1 MAYNEKD
8 LKSKAEA
15 YLASEQN
22 DLFKAEVKAEL
33 AEQNWEALFD
43 RFYTSLSFGTAGM
56 RGIIGGGTNRMN
68 SYMVSKVTQ
77 GLADYLNT
85 ASENPSVVIAFDS
98 RNFSDLFAK
107 QAALVLAANGV
118 SVFLYST
125 LHPVPML
132 SFAVRYLQT
141 TAGIVITASHNPA
154 PYNGYKVYWRDGG
167 QVTPPHDFSIAER
180 ANAVKPKD
188 IRLISEENA
197 RAKGLLV
204 PVPEKVDEAYYHAA
218 LRTLRRPALVQDS
231 SVTVVYTPL
240 HGSGNVPVQNLLHKL
255 GITVHVVKE
264 QQEPDGNFPTVPLP
278 NPEHPEAMKLALNLA
293 REVGA
298 DIVLGTDPDADRLG
312 IAIPTDAQ
320 KKEYTLLTGN
330 QIAVLLVDYL
340 ISADSEKNLDKKPLV
355 VKSLVTTDLVARITE
370 RHGGRCKDVLT
381 GFKYIAEQMAA
392 LEGPKGESEYFLFG
406 CEESFGYLAMPSVRD
421 KDAIS
426 SALVAVEM
434 MSWWA
439 KHGMSLNDR
448 LEQIYQEY
456 GFYTELVISEDYEG
470 AQGKEK
476 MASIMAKLRSLKE
489 GDALAG
495 STISSMQDLLD
506 STDSRFPSSDVI
518 IMHLANGEK
527 VVVRP
532 SGTEPKIKYY
542 LFFTAEGEKRTTFEK
557 ELEGRIKAYK
567 AAFA

>member
-8 LKSKAEA
+8 LRSKAQA
-15 YLASEQN
+15 YLAAEQN
-22 DLFKAEVKAEL
+22 DLFKAEVEREL
-33 AEQNWEALFD
+33 ASEAWEALFD

-68 SYMVSKVTQ
+68 SFMVSKVTQ

-85 ASENPSVVIAFDS
+85 ASDNPSVAIAFDS
-98 RNFSDLFAK
+98 RNYSDLFAK

-118 SVFLYST
+118 SVFLYPT

-180 ANAVKPKD
+180 ANSVKAKD
-188 IRLISEENA
+188 IKIISEESA
-197 RAKGLLV
+197 RSKGLLV
-204 PVPEKVDEAYYHAA
+204 PVPDKVDEAYYHTA
-218 LRTLRRPALVQDS
+218 LMTIRRPALVQDS
-231 SVTVVYTPL
+231 AVTVVYTPL
-240 HGSGNVPVQNLLHKL
+240 HGSGNVPVQTLMHKL

-278 NPEHPEAMKLALNLA
+278 NPEHPEAMRLAINLA
-293 REVGA
+293 REVKA

-312 IAIPTDAQ
+312 IAIPTDER

-340 ISADSEKNLDKKPLV
+340 ISADREKGLDKRPLV
-355 VKSLVTTDLVARITE
+355 VKSLVTTDLVAKITE
-370 RHGGRCKDVLT
+370 RNGGRCKDVLT
-381 GFKYIAEQMAA
+381 GFKYIAEQMTA

-406 CEESFGYLAMPSVRD
+406 CEESFGYLAMPAVRD

-439 KHGMSLNDR
+439 KQGMSLKDR

-456 GFYTELVISEDYEG
+456 GFYTELVVSEEYEG

-476 MASIMAKLRSLKE
+476 MAQIMAKLRSLKE

-495 STISSMQDLLD
+495 STISSMEDLLD
-506 STDSRFPSSDVI
+506 TSQTRFPSSDVI
-518 IMHLANGEK
+518 IMHLENGEK

-542 LFFTAEGEKRTTFEK
+542 YFFTAPSEEREAFEK
-557 ELEGRIKAYK
+557 GLEGRIKAYK

>member
-8 LKSKAEA
+8 LRSKAQA
-15 YLASEQN
+15 YLAAEQN
-22 DLFKAEVKAEL
+22 DLFKAEVEREL
-33 AEQNWEALFD
+33 ASEDWEALFD

-68 SYMVSKVTQ
+68 SFMVSKVTQ

-85 ASENPSVVIAFDS
+85 ASDNPSVAIAFDS
-98 RNFSDLFAK
+98 RNYSDLFAK

-118 SVFLYST
+118 SVFLYPT

-180 ANAVKPKD
+180 ANSVKAKD
-188 IRLISEENA
+188 IKIISEESA
-197 RAKGLLV
+197 RSKGLLV
-204 PVPEKVDEAYYHAA
+204 PVPDKVDEAYYHTA
-218 LRTLRRPALVQDS
+218 LMTIRRPALVQDS
-231 SVTVVYTPL
+231 AVTVVYTPL
-240 HGSGNVPVQNLLHKL
+240 HGSGNVPVQTLMHKL

-278 NPEHPEAMKLALNLA
+278 NPEHPEAMRLAINLA
-293 REVGA
+293 REVKA

-312 IAIPTDAQ
+312 IAIPTDER

-340 ISADSEKNLDKKPLV
+340 ISADREKGLDKRPLV
-355 VKSLVTTDLVARITE
+355 VKSLVTTDLVAKITE
-370 RHGGRCKDVLT
+370 RNGGRCKDVLT
-381 GFKYIAEQMAA
+381 GFKYIAEQMTA

-406 CEESFGYLAMPSVRD
+406 CEESFGYLAMPAVRD

-439 KHGMSLNDR
+439 KQGMSLKDR

-456 GFYTELVISEDYEG
+456 GFYTELVVSEEYEG

-476 MASIMAKLRSLKE
+476 MAQIMAKLRSLKE

-495 STISSMQDLLD
+495 STISSMEDLLD
-506 STDSRFPSSDVI
+506 TSQTRFPSSDVI
-518 IMHLANGEK
+518 IMHLENGEK

-542 LFFTAEGEKRTTFEK
+542 YFFTAPSEEREAFEK
-557 ELEGRIKAYK
+557 GLEGRIKAYK